1 MESTTRTARALAV
14 SLVLGAILMAW
25 VASGIGVTS
34 PFEADDPGELSAT
47 YAVLGA
53 WLVAYLLVAA
63 LAAIDAGRLARS
75 GELDALQQS
84 ANLVKLVAIAFFAL
98 NFVVLAEAVA
108 VTGSNDR
115 DRFGLDGF
123 AAALLFMVLTYVVLL
138 PTSAYGVACLTQLRK
153 FGQIGRTFF
162 AINLVLHF
170 LFVLDVLSGIVV
182 VEVARDRL
190 GTARRPSAVLRN
202 LLAIVLAPGSAVA
215 IVWLACVVIYY
226 WFDPP
231 ASAFFWDGMQQLTI
245 STPAEFFLLV
255 LVPVVPLITFRAA
268 VQLFLSD
275 DVDALSRSA
284 RTVKLTM
291 IPLFVQNFVLCVFVV
306 AVVAFFPV
314 IITRGALLEGGPLV
328 LTVLGTIAAAG
339 FVPALIGTY
348 LMMLPTSIYSI
359 TCLILLARHRAISPR
374 FFAIHLILQL
384 VFVTDII
391 STLVIAHRVHQL
403 QSTASRRTEPT
414 AVLS

>member
-1 MESTTRTARALAV
+1 MARALGA

-25 VASGIGVTS
+25 VASGVGITS
-34 PFEADDPGELSAT
+34 PFEADDPSELTAT

-53 WLVAYLLVAA
+53 WLVAYLL
-63 LAAIDAGRLARS
+63 LAGLVAIDAGRLARS
-75 GELDALQQS
+75 GDLDALQRS
-84 ANLVKLVAIAFFAL
+84 ANFAKLTALPFFAL

-108 VTGSNDR
+108 VIGSNDR

-123 AAALLFMVLTYVVLL
+123 AAALGFMVLTYVVLL
-138 PTSAYGVACLTQLRK
+138 PTSAYGVACLTHLKKTGQVGRAF
-153 FGQIGRTFF
+153 FG
-162 AINLVLHF
+162 INLVLHF
-170 LFVLDVLSGIVV
+170 LFVVDVLSAIVV
-182 VEVARDRL
+182 IEVARDRL

-202 LLAIVLAPGSAVA
+202 LLAVVLALGSAVA
-215 IVWLACVVIYY
+215 IVWLAFVVIYY

-231 ASAFFWDGMQQLTI
+231 TTAFFWDGMQQLTI
-245 STPAEFFLLV
+245 STPVEFVLLV
-255 LVPVVPLITFRAA
+255 LVPIVPLITFRTA
-268 VQLFLSD
+268 VQLFLRD
-275 DVDALSRSA
+275 DLDALWRSA

-314 IITRGALLEGGPLV
+314 ILTRGALLEGGPLV

-359 TCLILLARHRAISPR
+359 TCLALLMRHRAVSPR

-391 STLVIAHRVHQL
+391 STLVIARRAHHL
-403 QSTASRRTEPT
+403 QSTPIRRTEPT
-414 AVLS
+414 AVPG